1 MTFIRTGD
9 IRRSPV
15 AAIIFR
21 EYPTRTGPGDLV
33 TVTSAPH
40 PDPPRPR
47 AYRGTVRLK
56 FLLRPGW
63 LALTLAVWVFAGA
76 CFTLLAPW
84 QFSRD
89 NERDTQNT
97 AVTSSVRTDP
107 VPIDT
112 ILDKPNVDNEWRR
125 VTMTGR
131 YLPEGQAVARL
142 RTVQGEAASEV
153 LTPFALD
160 NGPIVLVD
168 RGYVRPV
175 NGLKVPDLKPVPTGP
190 VTLTAWVRTGE
201 SDNRDAIER
210 DGHRE
215 VYAINPTVVG
225 RASGLEIRPG
235 YFQLTEGQPGV
246 EEALPLPKLDA
257 GPFFSY
263 ALQWIAFGAMALAGW
278 LYFTVR
284 EARPGGALATN
295 EPKAKRKSVAEMLAE
310 DEAAPAPQ

>member
-1 MTFIRTGD
+1 MR
-9 IRRSPV
+9 
-15 AAIIFR
+15 
-21 EYPTRTGPGDLV
+21 
-33 TVTSAPH
+33 
-40 PDPPRPR
+40 
-47 AYRGTVRLK
+47 

-89 NERDTQNT
+89 REREAQND
-97 AVTSSVRTDP
+97 AVTASVRADP
-107 VPIDT
+107 VPVESV
-112 ILDKPNVDNEWRR
+112 LDQPNAANEWRL
-125 VTMTGR
+125 VSLTGR

-153 LTPFALD
+153 LTPFALAG
-160 NGPIVLVD
+160 GPTVLVD

-175 NGLKVPDLKPVPTGP
+175 NGLKVPDLKPVPEGT
-190 VTLTAWVRTGE
+190 VTIIARVRAGE
-201 SDNRDAIER
+201 SDDRDAIER

-215 VYAINPTVVG
+215 VYAINPAVVA
-225 RASGLEIRPG
+225 RATGIDLRPG
-235 YFQLTEGQPGV
+235 YFELTEGQPGV
-246 EEALPLPKLDA
+246 EGALPLPRLDA

-284 EARPGGALATN
+284 EARPGGALN
-295 EPKAKRKSVAEMLAE
+295 EPRVKRKSVAELLAE
-310 DEAAPAPQ
+310 DERAEDGAAPAPR

>member
-1 MTFIRTGD
+1 M
-9 IRRSPV
+9 
-15 AAIIFR
+15 
-21 EYPTRTGPGDLV
+21 
-33 TVTSAPH
+33 
-40 PDPPRPR
+40 
-47 AYRGTVRLK
+47 RLS

-76 CFTLLAPW
+76 CFALLAPW

-89 NERDTQNT
+89 AEREAQNN
-97 AVTSSVRTDP
+97 AVTSSIRDEP
-107 VPIDT
+107 VPVARV
-112 ILDKPNVDNEWRR
+112 LGEPNSANEWRR

-153 LTPFALD
+153 LTPFRLD
-160 NGPIVLVD
+160 SGETVLVD

-175 NGLKVPDLKPVPTGP
+175 NGLKVPELKPVPTGT
-190 VTLTAWVRTGE
+190 VTLVAWVRAGE
-201 SDNRDAIER
+201 NDNRDAIER

-215 VYAINPTVVG
+215 VYAINSAVVG
-225 RASGLEIRPG
+225 RAAGLDIRPG
-235 YFQLTEGQPGV
+235 YFQLTEGQPGL

-284 EARPGGALATN
+284 EARPGGALS
-295 EPKAKRKSVAEMLAE
+295 EPKPKRKSVAEMLAE
-310 DEAAPAPQ
+310 DEAGAPTPR